1 MPRKRGFRFLIKN
14 LCVLILFTVPGAVS
28 GPPPPCLLWPPGG
41 GQRIPAG
48 QAGMAHST
56 HPSERFIFRL
66 VYVIYSVSTPRWL
79 GRKANLFQLFPLFKK
94 KNIIISRIIQIFFS
108 SLIRRI
114 PSLPWSVTWGE
125 KSDSNPQYHSTASA
139 VWRASNEPPH
149 FHESWYLRNRLIVH
163 KINFNSKSL
172 FVVQYVKYVKKNW
185 TSWLIPDGWGI
196 TCPGF
201 DSGMSLGALLDHCV
215 ILLIAG

>member
-14 LCVLILFTVPGAVS
+14 VCVLILFTVPGAVS

-94 KNIIISRIIQIFFS
+94 KKTLSSPGLFRYFSLVVLEGFPLCPDLSHGERSRIRTRS
-108 SLIRRI
+108 I
-114 PSLPWSVTWGE
+114 PQPQQSDALRMSHHISTSHDISVI
-125 KSDSNPQYHSTASA
+125 D
-139 VWRASNEPPH
+139 
-149 FHESWYLRNRLIVH
+149 
-163 KINFNSKSL
+163 
-172 FVVQYVKYVKKNW
+172 
-185 TSWLIPDGWGI
+185 
-196 TCPGF
+196 
-201 DSGMSLGALLDHCV
+201 
-215 ILLIAG
+215 

>member
-1 MPRKRGFRFLIKN
+1 
-14 LCVLILFTVPGAVS
+14 
-28 GPPPPCLLWPPGG
+28 
-41 GQRIPAG
+41 
-48 QAGMAHST
+48 MAHST

-94 KNIIISRIIQIFFS
+94 KKTLSSPGLFRYFSLVLLEGFPLCPDLSHGERSRIRTRS
-108 SLIRRI
+108 
-114 PSLPWSVTWGE
+114 T
-125 KSDSNPQYHSTASA
+125 TASV

-201 DSGMSLGALLDHCV
+201 DSGISLGALLDHCV